1 MMARWLGPRISS
13 VLSSYASRPW
23 NDQLVFTVI
32 VSEVQGSN
40 RNLTDPRKTGKC
52 VQNDIKMPKMKKEKE
67 DKNDIGKFK

>member
-1 MMARWLGPRISS
+1 MTLSKSFKYSFQLCIQTMKWSISFHS
-13 VLSSYASRPW
+13 K
-23 NDQLVFTVI
+23 FI

-52 VQNDIKMPKMKKEKE
+52 FQNDIKMPKMKKEKE

>member
-1 MMARWLGPRISS
+1 MKWSISFHS
-13 VLSSYASRPW
+13 K
-23 NDQLVFTVI
+23 FI

-52 VQNDIKMPKMKKEKE
+52 FQNDIKMPKMKKEKE